1 MEIRRVSIEKLNPAA
16 YNPRKDLR
24 PGDPEYQRLEQ
35 SMERYGYVEPIV
47 WNERTGNVVGGHQRL
62 KILIA
67 TGAKETDVS
76 VVDLSP
82 TDEKALNVALNKID
96 GAWDDDR
103 LTAVLQELSSEID
116 LSITGFGQNELDDL
130 FAPLTTSER
139 NFALHGME
147 QYMDS
152 FFESGAQE
160 KPSRKQKVDC
170 PHADAAVQ
178 EDAQKLW
185 NITVFDMTESDAD
198 ALEQY
203 LTERGYTYQRGDAA

>member
-130 FAPLTTSER
+130 FAPLTTGER

-147 QYMDS
+147 QYVDS
-152 FFESGAQE
+152 FFEPNAQK
-160 KPSRKQKVDC
+160 KPARTKKTDC
-170 PHADAAVQ
+170 PDNGAGAR
-178 EDAQKLW
+178 ESAQKLW
-185 NITVFDMTESDAD
+185 DITVFGLAESDAD
-198 ALEQY
+198 AIEQY
-203 LTERGYTYQRGDAA
+203 LDERGYTYQRGSAA